1 MLKRTHSIARK
12 GLAVACALTMGLGLV
27 ACGTVNGKAVDAT
40 EVSSAKKSQ
49 KDESSDTMKV
59 TIPSYYFQGSE
70 YAGKSTKQIKK
81 LLEKTIGTKAVKNKN
96 GSWTVTM
103 TKEQYK
109 SFSSKLRKSVKA
121 ALDAMASS
129 DAFPN
134 VTKVEHKDVKCTVT
148 LVGKDGKVLDKT
160 VVPDDVKVDKSK
172 VKDAQDAA
180 NDLLG
185 SLSVDGITIDSDN
198 LPNIDFQNVSSSD
211 IESARQKANDALA
224 SAQKKLQDDTQT
236 AQAAAN
242 AYADAASRAD
252 DSTKK
257 ASDAG
262 AALEKATAACDE
274 AKSAYD
280 SAQAF
285 RDAYDSAQEKADA
298 LRKKATQLAG
308 EADELGATQPGL
320 DNAAATAAARA
331 KALAALASRL
341 AKLSAAD
348 AVLAD
353 PSVLDPDI
361 ADMRDYQSDLDEVKA
376 LASEYAD
383 DLEAIKAHATKANEL
398 QVTVDDAQAG
408 LDEAQEELEAA
419 NGRLQDAQM
428 AVAIEKAM
436 AQPAG
441 ETKPAGT
448 YVPKHFAAATSA
460 SVPRTADANDPGL
473 PVALGLSGLAV
484 LGVATRRRR
493 RVQE

>member
-121 ALDAMASS
+121 ALDAMANS

-134 VTKVEHKDVKCTVT
+134 VTKVEHNKDFSKVTVALGTDKLKMSDMYDAIAVGLPVCAYQQVTGKDVKCTVT
-148 LVGKDGKVLDKT
+148 LVSKDGKVLDKT

-211 IESARQKANDALA
+211 IESARQKANDAL
-224 SAQKKLQDDTQT
+224 SQIV
-236 AQAAAN
+236 
-242 AYADAASRAD
+242 S
-252 DSTKK
+252 S
-257 ASDAG
+257 
-262 AALEKATAACDE
+262 
-274 AKSAYD
+274 
-280 SAQAF
+280 
-285 RDAYDSAQEKADA
+285 
-298 LRKKATQLAG
+298 
-308 EADELGATQPGL
+308 
-320 DNAAATAAARA
+320 
-331 KALAALASRL
+331 
-341 AKLSAAD
+341 LS
-348 AVLAD
+348 
-353 PSVLDPDI
+353 
-361 ADMRDYQSDLDEVKA
+361 
-376 LASEYAD
+376 
-383 DLEAIKAHATKANEL
+383 
-398 QVTVDDAQAG
+398 
-408 LDEAQEELEAA
+408 
-419 NGRLQDAQM
+419 
-428 AVAIEKAM
+428 
-436 AQPAG
+436 
-441 ETKPAGT
+441 
-448 YVPKHFAAATSA
+448 
-460 SVPRTADANDPGL
+460 
-473 PVALGLSGLAV
+473 
-484 LGVATRRRR
+484 
-493 RVQE
+493 